1 MIKKDE
7 IALNQLRER
16 IKRLQKAAQPIAGVM
31 PHVPDVILGH
41 MVASVVKAMFA
52 YRPASIANAFYTH
65 GLCPQC
71 AAALANDAKLPP
83 MTRDVAIDVLKQVV
97 RGDLVETHVEV
108 ELAREALGSEAA
120 TIETE
125 LNRQYREIASSRD
138 YMKRRHRVP
147 GSAYS
152 AKR

>member
-1 MIKKDE
+1 
-7 IALNQLRER
+7 
-16 IKRLQKAAQPIAGVM
+16 
-31 PHVPDVILGH
+31 
-41 MVASVVKAMFA
+41 
-52 YRPASIANAFYTH
+52 
-65 GLCPQC
+65 
-71 AAALANDAKLPP
+71 
-83 MTRDVAIDVLKQVV
+83 
-97 RGDLVETHVEV
+97 
-108 ELAREALGSEAA
+108 LGSEAA